1 MTFYSAA
8 GSRLT
13 KTQLLALTQTPASAD
28 PPLQF
33 TADVYQAYSPDGSN
47 QASGTFEDLNRLAY
61 KTGQIVPTSVLN
73 ADFVPATITSISPAT
88 GPAAGGTSVTIK
100 GTDFG
105 GTSGVTFGGT
115 AATSVKVINS
125 TTITC
130 VTPAKTAATV
140 NVVVQDDSGDVT
152 DTGAYVYV

>member
-1 MTFYSAA
+1 MTFYNAA

-13 KTQLLALTQTPASAD
+13 KTQLLALTQTPAVAD

-33 TADVYQAYSPDGSN
+33 TANVYQAYSPDGSN
-47 QASGTFEDLNRLAY
+47 AAPGTFEDLNRLAY
-61 KTGQIVPTSVLN
+61 ASGQIVPTSVIT
-73 ADFVPATITSISPAT
+73 ADFVPATITSISPT
-88 GPAAGGTSVTIK
+88 GGTTAGGTAVTIK

-115 AATSVKVINS
+115 AATSVKVVNS

-130 VTPAKTAATV
+130 VTPAKSAAAV
-140 NVVVQDDSGDVT
+140 DVVVQDDSGNVT
-152 DTGAYVYV
+152 DTAAYTYA

>member
-1 MTFYSAA
+1 MTFYNAA

-33 TADVYQAYSPDGSN
+33 TAPVYKAYSPDGSN
-47 QASGTFEDLNRLAY
+47 QASGTFEELNKLAFAA
-61 KTGQIVPTSVLN
+61 GEIVPTSVIN
-73 ADFVPATITSISPAT
+73 AEFVPATISSVSPNT
-88 GPAAGGTSVTIK
+88 GGVAGGTSVTIK

-115 AATSVKVINS
+115 AATSVKVVNS

-130 VTPAKTAATV
+130 VTPAKSAATV
-140 NVVVQDDSGDVT
+140 DVVVQDDSGNVT
-152 DTGAYVYV
+152 ATGAFTFA